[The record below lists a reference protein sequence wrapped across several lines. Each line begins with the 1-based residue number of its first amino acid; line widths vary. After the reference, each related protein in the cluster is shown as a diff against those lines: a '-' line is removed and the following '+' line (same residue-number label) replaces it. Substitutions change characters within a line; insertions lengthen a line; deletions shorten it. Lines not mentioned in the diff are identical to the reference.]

1 MKQLFVKKFLHDGY
15 IPGIAQQNL
24 FHDGILSARYSN
36 REGIFNSKLFNDLLE
51 KVQ

>member
-1 MKQLFVKKFLHDGY
+1 MKQLFLHDGY

-36 REGIFNSKLFNDLLE
+36 REGILAVSCSMIYSKKSNE
-51 KVQ
+51 